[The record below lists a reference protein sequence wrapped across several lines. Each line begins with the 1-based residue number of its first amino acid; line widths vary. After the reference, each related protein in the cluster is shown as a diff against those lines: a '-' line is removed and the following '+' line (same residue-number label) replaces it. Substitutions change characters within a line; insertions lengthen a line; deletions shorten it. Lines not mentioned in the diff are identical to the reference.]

1 MRADPVVPAAGDAG
15 GTCCTCCLIDFRALL
30 WPESGGRRDDIG
42 AAAALLEELGARRG
56 VHFISIAA
64 GAGLARF
71 ETLGVAPATDNN
83 DDDDDDDDDDEEEE
97 VPEAVALRSL
107 AEEISSAKPRFR
119 CGYGESV
126 GEKASKAGGGGG
138 LLADENTALNF
149 SLAADCHP
157 LKTAELEVA
166 AALLLLVVAVVG
178 VGVGIG
184 IAAAPPTRAAEM

>member
-30 WPESGGRRDDIG
+30 WPESGGRRDDID
-42 AAAALLEELGARRG
+42 
-56 VHFISIAA
+56 AA

-83 DDDDDDDDDDEEEE
+83 DDDDDDDDDDDEEEE

-119 CGYGESV
+119 CGCGESV